1 MILLLTDQV
10 VLNRDPRFKT
20 YSPVWHPTYTC
31 SLKYQ
36 TEFWLMEKKNLDAFH
51 LFEKHFP

>member
-1 MILLLTDQV
+1 MSLLLTDQV

-20 YSPVWHPTYTC
+20 YSLVWHPTYTC

-36 TEFWLMEKKNLDAFH
+36 MEFWLMEKKI
-51 LFEKHFP
+51 